1 MELSHSQVRS
11 FGSADTTGDLQSL
24 FEMDDLL
31 DVQVEMR
38 GWELVP
44 RMSVVSS
51 GEEPLSYLLFADG
64 ETELGAA

>member
-1 MELSHSQVRS
+1 MR
-11 FGSADTTGDLQSL
+11 GDMQNL
-24 FEMDDLL
+24 FEIDDLF

-38 GWELVP
+38 GWELVR

-64 ETELGAA
+64 EGELGAA

>member
-1 MELSHSQVRS
+1 
-11 FGSADTTGDLQSL
+11 
-24 FEMDDLL
+24 
-31 DVQVEMR
+31 MR

-64 ETELGAA
+64 ETELGAV

>member
-1 MELSHSQVRS
+1 MELSLCTVRN
-11 FGSADTTGDLQSL
+11 FGRAGMRGDMQNL
-24 FEMDDLL
+24 FEIDDLF

-38 GWELVP
+38 GWELVR

-64 ETELGAA
+64 EAELGAA

>member
-1 MELSHSQVRS
+1 MQN
-11 FGSADTTGDLQSL
+11 L
-24 FEMDDLL
+24 FEIDDLF

-38 GWELVP
+38 GWELVR

-51 GEEPLSYLLFADG
+51 GEEALSYLLFADG